1 VVLVPLNVD
10 WCKVRFSEL
19 EIEPGI
25 FFGIVLARN
34 DKKILAIK
42 Y

>member
-1 VVLVPLNVD
+1 MFVGRFTFGIVATLNVD

-25 FFGIVLARN
+25 
-34 DKKILAIK
+34 ILE
-42 Y
+42 